1 MYCTKFIRESIKVE
15 WLLFSISL
23 CRNISQSSGNTWRNS
38 RQIGSTEVSVS
49 LAYKSRAS
57 STTSER
63 VEIALETRFTRLLV
77 STFMPWSLAH
87 RELVVAL
94 YDKLI
99 KICRA
104 LVGEERRRKMLFVSY
119 LF

>member
-1 MYCTKFIRESIKVE
+1 M
-15 WLLFSISL
+15 
-23 CRNISQSSGNTWRNS
+23 
-38 RQIGSTEVSVS
+38 S

-57 STTSER
+57 SLISER
-63 VEIALETRFTRLLV
+63 VENALETRFTRLLV
-77 STFMPWSLAH
+77 STFIPWSLAH

-104 LVGEERRRKMLFVSY
+104 LVGEERWRKMLFVSY
-119 LF
+119 FF